1 MFVDEVILIAVIVG
15 LSQLAKEL
23 GVKDKFIP
31 ILAILLGIIGGTLYL
46 YTGDIK
52 SGVMSGII
60 MGLSS
65 VGLYSGGKNIIELTF
80 NTKNDENNSNNE
92 KQSTKEN
99 KEEI

>member
-1 MFVDEVILIAVIVG
+1 MFVDEAILIAVIVG

-31 ILAILLGIIGGTLYL
+31 ILAILLGIAGGTLYL

-65 VGLYSGGKNIIELTF
+65 VGLYSGSKNIFELTF
-80 NTKNDENNSNNE
+80 NQNNKKEQPKTNHNDIE
-92 KQSTKEN
+92 T

>member
-1 MFVDEVILIAVIVG
+1 MFVDEAILIAVIVG
-15 LSQLAKEL
+15 ISQLAKEL

-65 VGLYSGGKNIIELTF
+65 VGLYSGSKNIIELTF
-80 NTKNDENNSNNE
+80 NSKN
-92 KQSTKEN
+92 KEDQRATDSEDVKT

>member
-1 MFVDEVILIAVIVG
+1 MFVDEAILIAVIVG
-15 LSQLAKEL
+15 ISQLAKEL

-65 VGLYSGGKNIIELTF
+65 VGLYSGGKNIIELTL
-80 NTKNDENNSNNE
+80 NTKNNENNNNK
-92 KQSTKEN
+92 KQDAKEN
-99 KEEI
+99 EEEI